1 MVKKK
6 MQKKKKEKKK
16 DELSRNVNDETIV
29 IKIHEF
35 PRQIDREKEREV
47 WFFDN
52 IFLFLKKIKVIYSK
66 YKWDIRERL
75 LSGKNLY
82 N

>member
-47 WFFDN
+47 
-52 IFLFLKKIKVIYSK
+52 
-66 YKWDIRERL
+66 
-75 LSGKNLY
+75 
-82 N
+82 